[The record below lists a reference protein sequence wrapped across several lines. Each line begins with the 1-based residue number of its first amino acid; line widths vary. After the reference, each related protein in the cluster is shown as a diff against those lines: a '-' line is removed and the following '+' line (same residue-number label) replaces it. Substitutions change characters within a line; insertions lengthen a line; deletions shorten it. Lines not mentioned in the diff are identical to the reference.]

1 MAYLN
6 EVMNDQ
12 KIMTSDH
19 IDLYIDDQQVF
30 KGVHLNEAITK
41 VGLMYYDLVVKSAC
55 EVNGEW
61 IITTTLIGTI
71 EPDTEYYFY
80 VMLSG
85 EEYTYGY
92 KKMTYNQAKF
102 VSEVTNPDN
111 WDVLENKDTYDG
123 CFDIDIKHPIRIET
137 FEKYY
142 RPRRRNIPIIPDG
155 F

>member
-12 KIMTSDH
+12 KIMTSDR
-19 IDLYIDDQQVF
+19 IDLYIDDQHVF

-61 IITTTLIGTI
+61 IITTTLLETI
-71 EPDTEYYFY
+71 DPDTEYYFY
-80 VMLSG
+80 VMLGG
-85 EEYTYGY
+85 EGYTYGY
-92 KKMTYNQAKF
+92 KKMTYNQAMF
-102 VSEVTNPDN
+102 VSEVTKPEN
-111 WDVLENKDTYDG
+111 WDVIEYDEIYAG
-123 CFDIDIKHPIRIET
+123 RFDIDTKHPIRIET

-142 RPRRRNIPIIPDG
+142 RQRRTNIPD
-155 F
+155 

>member
-12 KIMTSDH
+12 KIMTSDR
-19 IDLYIDDQQVF
+19 IDLYIDDQQIF
-30 KGVHLNEAITK
+30 KGVHLDVAIKK

-61 IITTTLIGTI
+61 IITTTLIETI
-71 EPDTEYYFY
+71 DPDTEYYFY

-85 EEYTYGY
+85 EDYTYGY
-92 KKMTYNQAKF
+92 KKMTYDQAKF
-102 VSEVTNPDN
+102 VSEVAKPEN

-137 FEKYY
+137 FERYY
-142 RPRRRNIPIIPDG
+142 RPRRTNIPDE

>member
-12 KIMTSDH
+12 KIMTSDR

-61 IITTTLIGTI
+61 IITTTIDI
-71 EPDTEYYFY
+71 NEDDEYYFY
-80 VMLSG
+80 MMLSA

-102 VSEVTNPDN
+102 VSEVAKPEN

-142 RPRRRNIPIIPDG
+142 RPRRTNIPDE

>member
-12 KIMTSDH
+12 KIMTSDR

-61 IITTTLIGTI
+61 IITTTLIETI

-102 VSEVTNPDN
+102 VSEVTNPDD

-142 RPRRRNIPIIPDG
+142 RPRRTNIPDE

>member
-6 EVMNDQ
+6 EVMNGD
-12 KIMTSDH
+12 KIMTSDR

-30 KGVHLNEAITK
+30 KGVHLKEAITK

-61 IITTTLIGTI
+61 IITTTLDIN
-71 EPDTEYYFY
+71 EDDEYFFRM
-80 VMLSG
+80 MLSA

-92 KKMTYNQAKF
+92 KKMTYNQAMF
-102 VSEVTNPDN
+102 VSEVTKPDN

-123 CFDIDIKHPIRIET
+123 CFDIDMRYPIRVET

-142 RPRRRNIPIIPDG
+142 KPRRRNIPDE

>member
-19 IDLYIDDQQVF
+19 IDLYIDNQQIF
-30 KGVHLNEAITK
+30 KRVHLKEAVTM

-61 IITTTLIGTI
+61 IITTTLDIN
-71 EPDTEYYFY
+71 EDSEYYFY
-80 VMLSG
+80 MMLSA

-102 VSEVTNPDN
+102 ISEVTNPDN
-111 WDVLENKDTYDG
+111 WDVLENEEVYAG
-123 CFDIDIKHPIRIET
+123 RFEIDIKHPVRVET

-142 RPRRRNIPIIPDG
+142 NPRRRNIPIIQDE

>member
-12 KIMTSDH
+12 KIMTSDR
-19 IDLYIDDQQVF
+19 IDLYIDNQQIF
-30 KGVHLNEAITK
+30 KGVHLKEAITS
-41 VGLMYYDLVVKSAC
+41 VGLMYYDLIVKSAC

-61 IITTTLIGTI
+61 IITTTLDINEG
-71 EPDTEYYFY
+71 DEYYFY
-80 VMLSG
+80 MMLSA

-102 VSEVTNPDN
+102 ISEATNPDN
-111 WDVLENKDTYDG
+111 WDVLENEEVYVG
-123 CFDIDIKHPIRIET
+123 HFGIYIKYPIRIET

-142 RPRRRNIPIIPDG
+142 KPGRRNIPIIPNE